1 MKIRPSTQTR
11 WSSGFSVRT
20 ISRPLS
26 ICSCSGLMC
35 ELDCVATSHR
45 WGARASRSG
54 VRNSF
59 SSCWQRLF
67 ERRRM
72 RGCPG
77 RVLHCAS
84 SARTSSLVT
93 DAFGS
98 VRLSWWFN
106 WLFSEKGTSMTL
118 ATSVEDLWDKA
129 RLLRQIGFPYT
140 LIHSHLTLACSLLLG
155 HVILCMQEPVR

>member
-1 MKIRPSTQTR
+1 MIQKACDNMYRGMGLMKMRPSAQTR

-26 ICSCSGLMC
+26 ICSCRGLMC
-35 ELDCVATSHR
+35 ELDRVATSHR

-67 ERRRM
+67 ERRRI

-77 RVLHCAS
+77 KVSHCAS

-93 DAFGS
+93 DAFVS

-106 WLFSEKGTSMTL
+106 WLFSEKGTSMIPATL
-118 ATSVEDLWDKA
+118 AEDFGDSA
-129 RLLRQIGFPYT
+129 RTLRQIGLPYT
-140 LIHSHLTLACSLLLG
+140 
-155 HVILCMQEPVR
+155 

>member
-1 MKIRPSTQTR
+1 MIQKACDNMYRGMGLMKIRPSAHTR
-11 WSSGFSVRT
+11 WSSGFSVST

-26 ICSCSGLMC
+26 ICSCRGLMC

-59 SSCWQRLF
+59 SSCWPRLF
-67 ERRRM
+67 ERRRI

-77 RVLHCAS
+77 RVSHCAS
-84 SARTSSLVT
+84 SARTSSAVA
-93 DAFGS
+93 DAVVW

-106 WLFSEKGTSMTL
+106 WLFSEKGTSMIPATL
-118 ATSVEDLWDKA
+118 AKA
-129 RLLRQIGFPYT
+129 SGDSARNWRQIGLPYT
-140 LIHSHLTLACSLLLG
+140 
-155 HVILCMQEPVR
+155 